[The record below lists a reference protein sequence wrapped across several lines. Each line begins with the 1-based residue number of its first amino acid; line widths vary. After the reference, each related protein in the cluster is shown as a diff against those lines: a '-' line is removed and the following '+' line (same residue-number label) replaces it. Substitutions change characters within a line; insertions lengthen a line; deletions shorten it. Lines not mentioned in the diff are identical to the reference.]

1 MLSAY
6 NDSYAS
12 YFSLQIFF
20 SLSLYLWL
28 FFSFTLF
35 HELGLLI
42 QCQIKMVIMNIFV
55 FFLHLRRKNVQ
66 YFRVKSDVTRRL
78 FCKYSLSNWRSFFLF
93 LVCWNTFYK
102 SCCCFINTFYTTK
115 KINGFLPF
123 LCHWGELHYFSNVK
137 PNVILK

>member
-6 NDSYAS
+6 SDSYAS

-78 FCKYSLSNWRSFFLF
+78 FVSTLYQTEEVSFYFQFAEILFIKVVVVLLILSTQLRKSMVFFLF
-93 LVCWNTFYK
+93 YVTEVNY
-102 SCCCFINTFYTTK
+102 I
-115 KINGFLPF
+115 IFLM
-123 LCHWGELHYFSNVK
+123 SNQM
-137 PNVILK
+137 